1 MQAML
6 NKYYY
11 LVSSLPYLK
20 LGQENFINKE
30 AFLLECKKWL
40 SVKDI
45 KVLSKVSLEDFS
57 VMSGDTPVL
66 QEWKE
71 FDFALRT
78 ELASARNSIKR
89 NRNEKPGPM
98 VKSVLEEATPFLME
112 QVLARIRWE
121 RLDSM
126 EAGNFFDLNF
136 LMLYFLKLQIIERLK
151 LFDKG
156 RGEKVF
162 QGICEVKYE

>member
-20 LGQENFINKE
+20 FGQENFISKE
-30 AFLLECKKWL
+30 TFLLECKKWL

-57 VMSGDTPVL
+57 VMSDDVSVL
-66 QEWKE
+66 QEWKK
-71 FDFALRT
+71 FDLALRT
-78 ELASARNSIKR
+78 ELASARNSIKH
-89 NRNEKPGPM
+89 NRNEKPGPLA
-98 VKSVLEEATPFLME
+98 KSVLEEATPFLME
-112 QVLARIRWE
+112 QALARIRWE
-121 RLDSM
+121 RLDAM

-162 QGICEVKYE
+162 QGTCEVKYE